1 MTIILEGSSIEDLS
15 RAEILIRSARNRSGQ
30 RDGIRNDHYDN
41 QRLLTLFGDRDVLT
55 IQSLIDRSYLISRSG
70 WSASF
75 CVFYAGQVLAWG
87 IHHGLAAL
95 EGDDFRLLERE
106 PQWELCGPERKQIAV
121 RVRGLLGP
129 EAVIAAKTWSR
140 ELKRRE
146 RARAKYTVRVAAVAT
161 RWLDDIATHA
171 PETKMPEVLARF
183 AVGDFDTITAC
194 RQLILDDLLA
204 GSEKN
209 AETIRN
215 ALCAAARPIHERLAA
230 ARKAAIAEEERIRR
244 EEEAA
249 LADLVLPPLPT
260 PRVPVVYPAEVTKRH
275 TRGGYMGTDYYDLEG
290 SLIDVEETIRIFR
303 DKDWWVPNGIHFN
316 APKEIEPG
324 RWRATGTHHRGTD

>member
-1 MTIILEGSSIEDLS
+1 MTIMLEGSSIEDLS
-15 RAEILIRSARNRSGQ
+15 RAEILIRSARNRSGK

-41 QRLLTLFGDRDVLT
+41 LRLIALFGNEDILSVPG
-55 IQSLIDRSYLISRSG
+55 LIDRSYLVSRSG
-70 WSASF
+70 WSDSF

-121 RVRGLLGP
+121 RVRGLQGP
-129 EAVIAAKTWSR
+129 EAVIAARTWSR

-161 RWLDDIATHA
+161 RGLDHIATHA
-171 PETKMPEVLARF
+171 PETKLPEPLARF
-183 AVGDFDTITAC
+183 AVSDFDTITAC

-209 AETIRN
+209 AETIRD
-215 ALCAAARPIHERLAA
+215 ALCASARPIDERLAA

-244 EEEAA
+244 EEEGA
-249 LADLVLPPLPT
+249 LADLVLPPPPA

-275 TRGGYMGTDYYDLEG
+275 ARGGYMGTDHYTFEG
-290 SLIDVEETIRIFR
+290 SLEAVLQTIEIFR
-303 DKDWWVPNGIHFN
+303 ARDWRPNGIDFSS
-316 APKEIEPG
+316 PTEIEPG
-324 RWRATGTHHRGTD
+324 HWCATGTHHCGTD